1 MSQQI
6 HVSVDSTC
14 CFQEHYKQRLK
25 QNNNNNKKKS
35 EKEMFTIMKLHEA
48 CTMPML
54 LYGIEGLIPT
64 KMERKN
70 LDDININIMR
80 RIINT
85 PPPPPPQQHP
95 KNLS

>member
-25 QNNNNNKKKS
+25 QNNNNKKS

-54 LYGIEGLIPT
+54 LYGIEGSFQRKWKGKIWMTLIST
-64 KMERKN
+64 
-70 LDDININIMR
+70 
-80 RIINT
+80 
-85 PPPPPPQQHP
+85 
-95 KNLS
+95 